1 MQGVNLTF
9 GQLNELCINRSKLIE
24 LFDIVGIPKKIKD
37 SKSFYNII
45 DSIQLKIK
53 EAVLNRHLKNDV
65 ANNVLTNCNIVD
77 QTLTITIDANQNH
90 IMENEILSIVS
101 KWLLTV
107 NFSETNVQVF
117 TKLETK
123 NNSMSNNQDYKTK
136 VVGKNTYNFNLDDT
150 CQFNEIN
157 VNESIKDNTNQY
169 YGFSSNAYYDKY
181 GIEYLYEE
189 LTSNVNNLNT
199 LEFLPSDILIK
210 MLEDQI
216 NNNSIKS
223 KYHNERIG
231 INLMHIKFVKIIKNE
246 EYVKEFDNVIDYS
259 KPLQKLEILYE
270 PTFYNIMNNTELTGN
285 SLKLILEEPQNEMYA
300 EGLLN
305 YRN

>member
-24 LFDIVGIPKKIKD
+24 FFNIVGIPKKIKD
-37 SKSFYNII
+37 NKSFYNMI

-65 ANNVLTNCNIVD
+65 ANNVLTNCNIVN

-107 NFSETNVQVF
+107 NFNETNIEVF
-117 TKLETK
+117 TRLETK
-123 NNSMSNNQDYKTK
+123 NNSMGNK
-136 VVGKNTYNFNLDDT
+136 VTYNFNLDDT
-150 CQFNEIN
+150 CQFNEIK

-189 LTSNVNNLNT
+189 ITSNVNNLNT

-223 KYHNERIG
+223 VYQNERIG
-231 INLMHIKFVKIIKNE
+231 INLMHIKFIEKIKNK

-270 PTFYNIMNNTELTGN
+270 PTFYNIMYNTELSGEA
-285 SLKLILEEPQNEMYA
+285 LKLILEEPQNEMYA